1 MKNIVIT
8 LCFTV
13 SLALASLGVGWSDG
27 LQKGFD
33 VHKKGDYATALKE
46 WKFLAE
52 GGNATAQHYLGIIYS

>member
-46 WKFLAE
+46 WKPLAE